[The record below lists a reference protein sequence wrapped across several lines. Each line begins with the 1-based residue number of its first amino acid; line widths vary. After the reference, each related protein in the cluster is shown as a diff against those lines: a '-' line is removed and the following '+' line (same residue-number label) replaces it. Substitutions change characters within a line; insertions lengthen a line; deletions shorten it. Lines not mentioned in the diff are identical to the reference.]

1 VNHGTIAD
9 LKVIFR
15 FFITAVLPGVLQC
28 SKKVGSRCELRHGAL
43 RVMCHKLLAAEIAN
57 LRRVTAS

>member
-1 VNHGTIAD
+1 MNYGTIGD
-9 LKVIFR
+9 FKVIVCP
-15 FFITAVLPGVLQC
+15 FITAVLAEVLQRI
-28 SKKVGSRCELRHGAL
+28 KRVGSRRELRHGAL

>member
-1 VNHGTIAD
+1 MNCGTIGD
-9 LKVIFR
+9 FNVIVCP
-15 FFITAVLPGVLQC
+15 FITAVLAEVLQRI
-28 SKKVGSRCELRHGAL
+28 GSRRELRHGAL